1 MAEPA
6 QPRMTVDEFLR
17 WAAGREGRYELVD
30 GRIVAMAPERIEH
43 ARVKFRAA
51 RALDRAIAQAG
62 LPCEVLVDGP
72 AVRIDGATSYQPDVI
87 VHCGAALPGD
97 AYEVAEPVVLV
108 EVVSPSSGAVDR
120 GRKLVDYFRL
130 PSLRHY
136 LVLDPDRRVVVH
148 HERTGADI
156 RTRILGDGRLRL
168 DPPGI
173 ELDVTELF
181 PPPPEPERG

>member
-6 QPRMTVDEFLR
+6 PPRMTVDAFLR
-17 WAAGREGRYELVD
+17 WAEGREGHYELVD

-51 RALDRAIAQAG
+51 RALDRAIERAG
-62 LPCEVLVDGP
+62 LPCEVFVDGP
-72 AVRIDGATSYQPDVI
+72 AVRVDDATSYQPDVI
-87 VHCGAALPGD
+87 VHCGSRLPGD
-97 AYEVAEPVVLV
+97 RREIDEPAALV
-108 EVVSPSSGAVDR
+108 EVVSPSSAAVDR
-120 GRKLVDYFRL
+120 GRKLVDWFRL

-148 HERTGADI
+148 HERTDAEI
-156 RTRILGDGRLRL
+156 RTRILAGGPLRL

-173 ELDVTELF
+173 ELEAGELF
-181 PPPPEPERG
+181 GPAADAQYF

>member
-17 WAAGREGRYELVD
+17 WAEGREGRYELVD

-51 RALDRAIAQAG
+51 RALDRAIARAG

-87 VHCGAALPGD
+87 IHCGAALPGH
-97 AYEVAEPVVLV
+97 AYEVDEPVVLV

-148 HERTGADI
+148 HERTGSDI
-156 RTRILGDGRLRL
+156 RTRILGEGRLRL

-173 ELDVTELF
+173 ELDVADLF
-181 PPPPEPERG
+181 PPPEPEQG